1 MRRFGK
7 GGTEDD
13 GVGMGA
19 GPPPAPPTPEPAVRQ
34 TGPSLEDDHDE
45 EGRSFQP
52 PAQLTRESMSL
63 LIKQE
68 RDAKREAKRRMY
80 ASQMF

>member
-19 GPPPAPPTPEPAVRQ
+19 GPPPAPPTP
-34 TGPSLEDDHDE
+34 
-45 EGRSFQP
+45 P
-52 PAQLTRESMSL
+52 PAPPTPPPPPRPGAL
-63 LIKQE
+63 LV
-68 RDAKREAKRRMY
+68 RR
-80 ASQMF
+80 ASINASFVVMVSTTLS